1 MSETNWLDGQTVTI
15 PIEEFIKMKME
26 KEQLDRYN
34 TEIHIEKMRLT
45 HELDDTKTALA
56 EAKKQLR
63 ELLGIERSDVDVKY
77 D

>member
-1 MSETNWLDGQTVTI
+1 MSETNWLDGQTVNI
-15 PIEEFIKMKME
+15 PIEEFIKMKIE

-56 EAKKQLR
+56 DAKKQLR

>member
-15 PIEEFIKMKME
+15 PIEEFIKMKIE
-26 KEQLDRYN
+26 KTQLDQYS

>member
-1 MSETNWLDGQTVTI
+1 MSETNWLDGQTVNI
-15 PIEEFIKMKME
+15 PIEEFIKMKIE